1 MRLIPAAR
9 WARCRGALLVLLLL
23 AAGIPASA
31 EELRQVR
38 LAVGGQALFYYLPL
52 TLAARLGYFREAGLD
67 VEIID
72 FPGGSKS
79 LQALMGGSAEV
90 VAGSFEH
97 VVNMRARGQAV
108 TAFVLLARYPAIVL
122 AVGDGFSPG
131 YKEPRDL
138 AGRRI
143 GITAPGSST
152 HLFLNNV
159 LSRAGM
165 SPHDVSVIGVG
176 TGASAVAAMRR
187 GDVEALVHL
196 DPVIEELVSARA
208 ARVVI
213 DTRTEADARAVYG
226 GAYPAACLYARAE
239 WLVDNHAAAAA
250 LATAQVKALR
260 WLASARAEDIMAVL
274 PETFWSRNPA
284 VWESALAR
292 NRSIWSLDGLLDEA
306 GARNVIATLAAFE
319 DFVRAA
325 RLEPATLIDTGLVR
339 GTGPE

>member
-1 MRLIPAAR
+1 LRPSAR
-9 WARCRGALLVLLLL
+9 WAPCHRAWLLLVLL
-23 AAGIPASA
+23 AAGMAASA
-31 EELRQVR
+31 DDARSIR

-52 TLAARLGYFREAGLD
+52 TLAERLGYFREAGVQ

-72 FPGGSKS
+72 FPGGSKA

-108 TAFVLLARYPAIVL
+108 TAFVLLARYPAIVM
-122 AVGDGFSPG
+122 AVGAGLSPD
-131 YKEPRDL
+131 YKQPSDL

-159 LSRAGM
+159 LGRAGM
-165 SPHDVSVIGVG
+165 SPDDVSVIGVG
-176 TGASAVAAMRR
+176 TGASAVAALRR

-196 DPVIEELVSARA
+196 DPVIEELVSAGA

-213 DTRTEADARAVYG
+213 DTRTETDARAVYG

-239 WLVDNHAAAAA
+239 WLADNAEVADS
-250 LATAQVKALR
+250 LATAQVQALR
-260 WLASARAEDIMAVL
+260 WLAEATAEDIMAVL
-274 PETFWSRNPA
+274 PEAFWSRNPA
-284 VWESALAR
+284 VWASALAK
-292 NRSIWSLDGLLDEA
+292 NRAIWSQDGLLDEA
-306 GARNVIATLAAFE
+306 GARNVIVTLAAFE
-319 DFVRAA
+319 DFVKAA
-325 RLEPATLIDTGLVR
+325 ELAPAALIDTRFAGRAVR
-339 GTGPE
+339 E

>member
-1 MRLIPAAR
+1 MRLSPGAG
-9 WARCRGALLVLLLL
+9 WVRCRRALLALVLM
-23 AAGIPASA
+23 AAGISASA
-31 EELRQVR
+31 EESRSIR

-52 TLAARLGYFREAGLD
+52 TLAERLGYFREAGLE

-122 AVGDGFSPG
+122 AVGAEFSPA
-131 YKEPRDL
+131 YKETRDL

-159 LSRAGM
+159 LARAGM
-165 SPHDVSVIGVG
+165 SPDDVSVIGVG
-176 TGASAVAAMRR
+176 TGASAVAALRR

-196 DPVIEELVSARA
+196 DPVIEELVSAGA

-239 WLVDNHAAAAA
+239 WLADNAEAASA
-250 LATAQVKALR
+250 LAKAQVRALH
-260 WLASARAEDIMAVL
+260 WLASASAKDIRAVL
-274 PETFWSRNPA
+274 PEAFWSRNPA
-284 VWESALAR
+284 AWESALSK
-292 NRSIWSLDGLLDEA
+292 NRAIWSLDGRLDEA

-319 DFVRAA
+319 DFVRVA
-325 RLEPATLIDTGLVR
+325 RLEPASLIDTRVVGAMD
-339 GTGPE
+339 PE